1 MLTNHERGADLPQR
15 IRATDQCGF
24 ANAYDDCML
33 PCVCGPL
40 AHHPIDLLPHFAI
53 PNFCERHRS
62 SPENEHWHLGGL
74 ND

>member
-33 PCVCGPL
+33 PCVRGPL

-53 PNFCERHRS
+53 PNFTSDIGVARS
-62 SPENEHWHLGGL
+62 MSTGIWE
-74 ND
+74 D